1 MAEPLSSL
9 YTISAAPSLSAFEKL
24 APPPPENVLA
34 AELAARTSPGDV
46 VIDLHGRGGWVARS
60 GIGALRRVYDLESSP
75 LTRLLAE
82 VVLRP
87 PDLKHYDAAVATLAA
102 HPRGETDLRQ
112 ALTEPFS
119 SRCPACGRPVIV
131 DEFIWDGSAEVP
143 SRKVFRCTF
152 CREQQRGQEQR
163 SLPLDRDDVARARE
177 LRARPA
183 QMTLRARFPI
193 PERGHPLPDELLGLY
208 TARTLVALEALINRL
223 EVDLRAA
230 PIAAALQLALVHSLL
245 PQSKLNSYPGRVAA
259 LRIQHGR
266 MRPLGERQWRERN
279 PWLVFEE
286 ASRHVRHFLQRIE
299 ATTGTF
305 QPRHG
310 DDIDALVEGTANIVL
325 RTGSAEDPD
334 NMPSFWQR
342 PGRTP
347 RFDPRSRV
355 RLVLSQPPVRWTT
368 ENLSFAYLA
377 TSLVLG
383 YSAAATLPLGG
394 IFGPPPRSAWGR
406 EATTLRR
413 SLLAVRPVLADDASA
428 VLMLDRGG
436 PAGLVAGVLGG
447 VGAGFTLSSALLNEI
462 GDEIDGLLE
471 FSLARPPEAQ
481 IGDDGQ
487 RALTGATGPP
497 PDAPFQLA
505 DVERAVTDVAV
516 AVLQAR
522 GEPARGERLL
532 GEVLVGLDRLGHLR
546 RLAATDTF
554 AESEAQAQPLPL
566 APVVEPG
573 EAPPEPDERAEPES
587 AEDQAEP
594 RGAEDHAEPPAAH
607 DHGDRP
613 AAHDHGER
621 QDPDGANPQATE
633 DQSSPDEP
641 EAAEPPA
648 WALSPR
654 SAHDHVRLLMEIVMG
669 ELRRADNSRLLEL
682 EPGRWWLRD
691 PQDVSEARQPLS
703 DRLEWAIFG
712 LLSTSQGMNEQ
723 QFFERIARMYR
734 GHDAPDEE
742 LVRSILDSYRDHSAT
757 GGRLRTADELAARHR
772 EHGGIIGML
781 VEYGHRLG
789 MRAWVSEHEQRRA
802 YRDATVGDL
811 LSEEERRAYLP
822 LIATGDAR
830 TLETLD
836 CMWYVRGRANF
847 VFEVEWTGML
857 GEALLARGPSIQT
870 DERLV
875 RFLVIPDERAELV
888 RLKLDRS
895 PLLRRAL
902 DNDNWHILKWSNVRR
917 LHALEEAS
925 LEAMGPML
933 GLDPEV
939 EKQPE
944 QMQMFD
950 LSAPLVGSGPA
961 SEREASPADDGLDG
975 DSQEAE

>member
-9 YTISAAPSLSAFEKL
+9 YTISAAPSLSAFDKL
-24 APPPPENVLA
+24 APPPPENVLV

-46 VIDLHGRGGWVARS
+46 VIDLHGRGGWVART

-119 SRCPACGRPVIV
+119 SRCPACRRPVIV
-131 DEFIWDGSAEVP
+131 DEFIWEGSAEAP
-143 SRKVFRCTF
+143 ARKVFRCAF
-152 CREQQRGQEQR
+152 CREQQGGQEQR
-163 SLPLDRDDVARARE
+163 SLPLDRDDVARARQ
-177 LRARPA
+177 LGDRPRAQR
-183 QMTLRARFPI
+183 TLRARFPV
-193 PERGHPLPDELLGLY
+193 PERGHPLPDELLELY
-208 TARTLVALEALINRL
+208 TPRTLVALEALINRL

-230 PIAAALQLALVHSLL
+230 PIAAALQLALVHALL

-305 QPRHG
+305 QTRHG
-310 DDIDALVEGTANIVL
+310 EDIDSLVDGTANVVL
-325 RTGSAEDPD
+325 RTGSAEEPD

-342 PGRTP
+342 PGATS

-383 YSAAATLPLGG
+383 YSAAATLPLSG

-447 VGAGFTLSSALLNEI
+447 VGAGFRLSSALLNEA
-462 GDEIDGLLE
+462 GDEIEGLLE
-471 FSLARPPEAQ
+471 FSLAGSSDDAADHPELA
-481 IGDDGQ
+481 GLAALADD
-487 RALTGATGPP
+487 T
-497 PDAPFQLA
+497 PFQLS

-532 GEVLVGLDRLGHLR
+532 GEVLIGLDRLGHLR
-546 RLAATDTF
+546 RLAATSTF
-554 AESEAQAQPLPL
+554 AESEAQAEPVTL

-573 EAPPEPDERAEPES
+573 DEALDGPGETGDETTAARPDADVPGEELDVEPSSEGN
-587 AEDQAEP
+587 AEDAQ
-594 RGAEDHAEPPAAH
+594 PP
-607 DHGDRP
+607 
-613 AAHDHGER
+613 
-621 QDPDGANPQATE
+621 
-633 DQSSPDEP
+633 
-641 EAAEPPA
+641 EPPA
-648 WALSPR
+648 WALGPR
-654 SAHDHVRLLMEIVMG
+654 SPHDHVRLLMEIVMG
-669 ELRRADNSRLLEL
+669 ELRRPDNGRLVEL

-691 PQDVSEARQPLS
+691 QRDIDAARQPLS

-712 LLSTSQGMNEQ
+712 LLSTSEGMSEQ
-723 QFFERIARMYR
+723 QFFERIARLYR

-742 LVRSILDSYRDHSAT
+742 LVRSILDSYRERSLT
-757 GGRLRTADELAARHR
+757 GDRLRTADDLAARHR
-772 EHGGIIGML
+772 EHGAIVGML

-789 MRAWVSEHEQRRA
+789 LRAWVSEHEQRRA
-802 YRDATVGDL
+802 YRDGTVGSL

-822 LIATGDAR
+822 LLATGDPR
-830 TLETLD
+830 TLESLD
-836 CMWYVRGRANF
+836 CMWYVRGKANF
-847 VFEVEWTGML
+847 LFEVEWTAML
-857 GEALLARGPSIQT
+857 AEPLLVRGPAIAT
-870 DERLV
+870 DERTV
-875 RFLVIPDERAELV
+875 RFLVVPDERVELV
-888 RLKLDRS
+888 RLKLSRS
-895 PLLRRAL
+895 PLLRTAM
-902 DNDNWHILKWSNVRR
+902 DDGNWHILKWSNVRR
-917 LHALEEAS
+917 LHAAEDAS
-925 LEAMGPML
+925 LDALGPML
-933 GLDPEV
+933 GLDPEI
-939 EKQPE
+939 ERQPE

-950 LSAPLVGSGPA
+950 MAGSPA
-961 SEREASPADDGLDG
+961 SEEDA
-975 DSQEAE
+975 

>member
-1 MAEPLSSL
+1 MPEPPSSL
-9 YTISAAPSLSAFEKL
+9 YTTSAAPSLSAFEKL
-24 APPPPENVLA
+24 SPPPPENVVI

-60 GIGALRRVYDLESSP
+60 GIGTLRRVYDLESSP

-102 HPRGETDLRQ
+102 HPRGDTDLRQ

-119 SRCPACGRPVIV
+119 SRCPACRRPVIV
-131 DEFIWDGSAEVP
+131 DEFIWEGSADVP
-143 SRKVFRCTF
+143 ARKVFRCTF

-163 SLPLDRDDVARARE
+163 SLPLDKDDMARARE
-177 LRARPA
+177 LGDRPRAHRA
-183 QMTLRARFPI
+183 LRGRFPV
-193 PERGHPLPDELLGLY
+193 PERGHLLPDELLDLY
-208 TARTLVALEALINRL
+208 TPRTLVALEALINRL

-230 PIAAALQLALVHSLL
+230 PIAAAMQLALVHALL

-266 MRPLGERQWRERN
+266 VRPLGERQWRERN

-286 ASRHVRHFLQRIE
+286 ASRHVRQFLQRIE

-305 QPRHG
+305 QARHG
-310 DDIDALVEGTANIVL
+310 DDIDALVDGAANVVL
-325 RTGSAEDPD
+325 RTGSAEEPD

-342 PGRTP
+342 PGATS

-447 VGAGFTLSSALLNEI
+447 VGAGFRLSSARLNEA
-462 GDEIDGLLE
+462 GDEIEGLLE
-471 FSLARPPEAQ
+471 FSLAGSPEDKAHQPGWLTELVAPPE
-481 IGDDGQ
+481 DS
-487 RALTGATGPP
+487 
-497 PDAPFQLA
+497 PFQLSE
-505 DVERAVTDVAV
+505 VERAVTDVAV
-516 AVLQAR
+516 AVLRAR

-532 GEVLVGLDRLGHLR
+532 GEVLIGLDRLGHLR

-554 AESEAQAQPLPL
+554 AESEAQAQPVAL
-566 APVVEPG
+566 APMTEPAD
-573 EAPPEPDERAEPES
+573 EADEADETDEADEAARADGAGEPE
-587 AEDQAEP
+587 
-594 RGAEDHAEPPAAH
+594 
-607 DHGDRP
+607 
-613 AAHDHGER
+613 
-621 QDPDGANPQATE
+621 QATE
-633 DQSSPDEP
+633 ADGPP
-641 EAAEPPA
+641 EPPA
-648 WALSPR
+648 WALNPR
-654 SAHDHVRLLMEIVMG
+654 SPHDHVRLLMEIVMG
-669 ELRRADNSRLLEL
+669 ELRRPDNGRLAEL

-691 PQDVSEARQPLS
+691 RRDIDQARQPLS

-712 LLSTSQGMNEQ
+712 LLSTSQGMNEH

-742 LVRSILDSYRDHSAT
+742 LVRAILDSYRDPSST
-757 GGRLRTADELAARHR
+757 GDRLRTADELAARHR
-772 EHGGIIGML
+772 EHGAIIGML
-781 VEYGHRLG
+781 AEYGHRLG
-789 MRAWVSEHEQRRA
+789 LRVWVSEHEQRRA
-802 YRDATVGDL
+802 YRDGTVASL
-811 LSEEERRAYLP
+811 LSEEEQRAYLP
-822 LIATGDAR
+822 LIASGDTR

-836 CMWYVRGRANF
+836 CMWYVRGKANF
-847 VFEVEWTGML
+847 VFEVEWTAML
-857 GEALLARGPSIQT
+857 AEPLLVRGPAIET
-870 DERLV
+870 DDRTV
-875 RFLVIPDERAELV
+875 RFLVVPDERVELV
-888 RLKLDRS
+888 RLKLSRS
-895 PLLRRAL
+895 PLLRTAMK
-902 DNDNWHILKWSNVRR
+902 DANWHVLKWSNVRR
-917 LHALEEAS
+917 LYAAEEAS
-925 LEAMGPML
+925 LDALGPML

-939 EKQPE
+939 ERQPE

-950 LSAPLVGSGPA
+950 VAA
-961 SEREASPADDGLDG
+961 TPADKED
-975 DSQEAE
+975 Q